1 MPCGSVE
8 AFSLTLN
15 TMTAASL
22 LRARYGQPEFPDSDV
37 CSPLIAQLL
46 THRTVRHHLPKP
58 VSDAQLTA
66 IVAAAQSAASS
77 SNLQPWSV
85 IAVREPATRARLAQL
100 AGDQVHVQQ
109 APLVLVWLADL
120 ARLEAVA
127 HAEGLTHDALDYL
140 EMALVGV
147 IDAALAA
154 QNAMVA
160 AESLGLS
167 GCYIGGL
174 RNQPEAVAELLGLPS
189 RVFAVF
195 GMTLGKEDPAQQA
208 SIKPRLPQSA
218 VLHHERYHPV
228 AEQQAD
234 VATYNEAMAAF
245 YAQQQMKV
253 RGTWAVHSGKRVATP
268 EALTGRD
275 RLKEALQALGFPL
288 K

>member
-1 MPCGSVE
+1 MS
-8 AFSLTLN
+8 AS
-15 TMTAASL
+15 SL
-22 LRARYGQPEFPDSDV
+22 LNARYGQQAPGVPEAW
-37 CSPLIAQLL
+37 SPLIDQLL
-46 THRTVRHHLPKP
+46 THRSVRHHLPDP

-85 IAVREPATRARLAQL
+85 IAVRDPHTRARLAEL
-100 AGDQVHVQQ
+100 AGDQAHVQQ

-120 ARLEAVA
+120 ARLESVGQ
-127 HAEGLTHDALDYL
+127 AEGLGHAALDYL
-140 EMALVGV
+140 EMARVGV
-147 IDAALAA
+147 IDTALAA
-154 QNAMVA
+154 QNAMAA

-167 GCYIGGL
+167 GCYIGGM
-174 RNQPEAVAELLGLPS
+174 RNHPEAVAQLLGLPP

-208 SIKPRLPQSA
+208 SVKPRLPQPA
-218 VLHHERYHPV
+218 VLHQERYRPL